1 MKNNPLRMNLPS
13 LDNLFTTQEER
24 DNPKILK
31 IGDLSIDLIHD
42 FPNHPFKITDN
53 EEMYDMVESVSKS
66 GVIMP
71 AIVRK
76 ESNDNYTMIAGHRR
90 KHAAKLAGLKRIP
103 CIIMNLTDDEATILM
118 VDTNINQRRKMLLSE
133 KAFAYKMK
141 LDAIKHQGKK
151 EDETS
156 RLIGE
161 KLKKIFSADIIGKEV
176 GESARTIQRYVRLTY
191 LIPEL
196 LELVDKEINGMGLY
210 PAVEISYISQENQK
224 LIYESFKYNDAT
236 ASMSQAKQLRKL
248 DESNK
253 LTNKKIIEIM
263 QQQKPNQREQFKT
276 SYDNIR
282 KFFPNNYTN
291 AQIDK
296 KILELLELYYKQWNH
311 LWAYFLEVIIICE

>member
-53 EEMYDMVESVSKS
+53 EEMYDMVESVSKR

-71 AIVRK
+71 TIVRK

-196 LELVDKEINGMGLY
+196 LELVDKETNGMGLY

-248 DESNK
+248 NESNK

-282 KFFPNNYTN
+282 KFFS
-291 AQIDK
+291 
-296 KILELLELYYKQWNH
+296 
-311 LWAYFLEVIIICE
+311 

>member
-53 EEMYDMVESVSKS
+53 EEMYDMVESVSKR

-133 KAFAYKMK
+133 KAFDYKMK

-151 EDETS
+151 ENETS

-196 LELVDKEINGMGLY
+196 LELVDKETNGMGLY

-248 DESNK
+248 NESNK

-296 KILELLELYYKQWNH
+296 KILELLELYYKQWNQQ
-311 LWAYFLEVIIICE
+311 V

>member
-1 MKNNPLRMNLPS
+1 
-13 LDNLFTTQEER
+13 
-24 DNPKILK
+24 
-31 IGDLSIDLIHD
+31 
-42 FPNHPFKITDN
+42 
-53 EEMYDMVESVSKS
+53 
-66 GVIMP
+66 
-71 AIVRK
+71 
-76 ESNDNYTMIAGHRR
+76 
-90 KHAAKLAGLKRIP
+90 
-103 CIIMNLTDDEATILM
+103 
-118 VDTNINQRRKMLLSE
+118 MLLSE

-196 LELVDKEINGMGLY
+196 LELVDKETNGMGLY

-248 DESNK
+248 NESNK

-296 KILELLELYYKQWNH
+296 KILELLELYYKQWNQQ
-311 LWAYFLEVIIICE
+311 V

>member
-53 EEMYDMVESVSKS
+53 EEMYDMVESVSKRV
-66 GVIMP
+66 VIMP

-133 KAFAYKMK
+133 KAFTYKMK

-156 RLIGE
+156 RLKGGE
-161 KLKKIFSADIIGKEV
+161 FKKNFSADIIGKEV

-196 LELVDKEINGMGLY
+196 LELVDKETNGMGLY

-248 DESNK
+248 NESNK

-296 KILELLELYYKQWNH
+296 KILELLELYYKQWNQQ
-311 LWAYFLEVIIICE
+311 V

>member
-53 EEMYDMVESVSKS
+53 EEMYDMVESVSKR

-196 LELVDKEINGMGLY
+196 LELVDKETNGMGLY

-248 DESNK
+248 NESNK

-296 KILELLELYYKQWNH
+296 KILELLELYYKQWNQQ
-311 LWAYFLEVIIICE
+311 A

>member
-53 EEMYDMVESVSKS
+53 EEMYDMVESVSKR

-151 EDETS
+151 ENETS

-196 LELVDKEINGMGLY
+196 LELVDKETNGMGLY

-248 DESNK
+248 NESNK

-296 KILELLELYYKQWNH
+296 KILELLELYYKQWNQQ
-311 LWAYFLEVIIICE
+311 V

>member
-42 FPNHPFKITDN
+42 FPNHLFKITDN
-53 EEMYDMVESVSKS
+53 EEMYDMVESVSKRV
-66 GVIMP
+66 VIMP

-133 KAFAYKMK
+133 KAFTYKMK

-196 LELVDKEINGMGLY
+196 LELVDKETNGMGLY

-248 DESNK
+248 NESNK

-296 KILELLELYYKQWNH
+296 KILELLELYYKQWNQQ
-311 LWAYFLEVIIICE
+311 V

>member
-53 EEMYDMVESVSKS
+53 EEMYDMVESVSKRV
-66 GVIMP
+66 VIMP

-196 LELVDKEINGMGLY
+196 LELVDKETNGMGLY

-248 DESNK
+248 NESNK

-263 QQQKPNQREQFKT
+263 QQQKPNQRQQFKT

-296 KILELLELYYKQWNH
+296 KILELLELYYKQWNQQ
-311 LWAYFLEVIIICE
+311 V

>member
-53 EEMYDMVESVSKS
+53 EEMYDMVESVIKR

-151 EDETS
+151 ENETS

-196 LELVDKEINGMGLY
+196 LELVDKETNGMGLY

-248 DESNK
+248 NESNK

-296 KILELLELYYKQWNH
+296 KILELLELYYKQWNQQ
-311 LWAYFLEVIIICE
+311 V

>member
-53 EEMYDMVESVSKS
+53 EEMYDMVESVSKRV
-66 GVIMP
+66 VIMP

-156 RLIGE
+156 RIIGE

-196 LELVDKEINGMGLY
+196 LELVDKETNGMGLY

-248 DESNK
+248 NESNK

-296 KILELLELYYKQWNH
+296 KILELLELYYKQWNQQ
-311 LWAYFLEVIIICE
+311 V

>member
-53 EEMYDMVESVSKS
+53 EEMYDMVESVSKRV
-66 GVIMP
+66 VIMP

-196 LELVDKEINGMGLY
+196 LELVDKETNGMGLY

-236 ASMSQAKQLRKL
+236 ASMSQANQLRKL
-248 DESNK
+248 NESNK

-296 KILELLELYYKQWNH
+296 KILELLELYYKQWNQQ
-311 LWAYFLEVIIICE
+311 V

>member
-53 EEMYDMVESVSKS
+53 EEMYDMVESVSKRV
-66 GVIMP
+66 VIMP

-161 KLKKIFSADIIGKEV
+161 KLKKIFSADIIGKAV

-196 LELVDKEINGMGLY
+196 LELVDKETNGMGLY

-248 DESNK
+248 NESNK

-296 KILELLELYYKQWNH
+296 KILELLELYYKQWNQQ
-311 LWAYFLEVIIICE
+311 V

>member
-24 DNPKILK
+24 DNSKILK

-53 EEMYDMVESVSKS
+53 EEMYDMVESVSNR

-103 CIIMNLTDDEATILM
+103 CIVMNLTDDEATILM

-196 LELVDKEINGMGLY
+196 LELVDKETNGMGLY

-296 KILELLELYYKQWNH
+296 KILELLELYYKQWNQQ
-311 LWAYFLEVIIICE
+311 V

>member
-53 EEMYDMVESVSKS
+53 EEMYDMVESVSNH

-90 KHAAKLAGLKRIP
+90 KHAAKLAGLKKIP

-196 LELVDKEINGMGLY
+196 LELVDKETNGMGLY

-248 DESNK
+248 NESNK

-296 KILELLELYYKQWNH
+296 KILELLELYYKQWNQQ
-311 LWAYFLEVIIICE
+311 V

>member
-53 EEMYDMVESVSKS
+53 EEMYDMVESVSKR

-71 AIVRK
+71 TIVRK

-196 LELVDKEINGMGLY
+196 LELVDKETNGMGLY

-248 DESNK
+248 NESNK

-296 KILELLELYYKQWNH
+296 KILELLELYYKQWNQQ
-311 LWAYFLEVIIICE
+311 V